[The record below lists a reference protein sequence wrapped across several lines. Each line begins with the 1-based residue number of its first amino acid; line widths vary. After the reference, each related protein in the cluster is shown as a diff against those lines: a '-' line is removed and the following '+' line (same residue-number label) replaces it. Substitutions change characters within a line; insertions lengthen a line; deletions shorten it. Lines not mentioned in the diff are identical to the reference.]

1 MTLVHAYWLLKSNL
15 LDSNGYR
22 ICISFEDVIFKF
34 MYLLRSN
41 SIKLIFQIQK
51 VQLNFSKLIQIQ
63 ANAINHY
70 IVMMNINRTHE
81 MTLVNTYRLL
91 ESNILRSIFFPL
103 GHSNDQT
110 IKTELRLI
118 TKVSKQ
124 NLTQIS
130 WNENI
135 VTRLLATGKQS
146 TQQHLFSSWA
156 FCIRQQRT
164 HGPSQMVQGWL
175 ARMVWIDQPLTCS
188 LRFQTLPQPGLWSLC
203 S

>member
-1 MTLVHAYWLLKSNL
+1 
-15 LDSNGYR
+15 
-22 ICISFEDVIFKF
+22 

-81 MTLVNTYRLL
+81 MILVNTYRLL

-130 WNENI
+130 
-135 VTRLLATGKQS
+135 
-146 TQQHLFSSWA
+146 
-156 FCIRQQRT
+156 
-164 HGPSQMVQGWL
+164 
-175 ARMVWIDQPLTCS
+175 
-188 LRFQTLPQPGLWSLC
+188 
-203 S
+203 